1 MPFNTHTHTY
11 KQPINTI
18 SCHVLKVSG
27 VLAVV
32 CFGLFL
38 AEGGK
43 YSISREAAH
52 KSHAIWIEIAF
63 ICNTM
68 IFMITGS
75 VIYETIHQNF
85 FIANA
90 CLEDVGKARYDTQK
104 TTDGVNLGYLI
115 LLFIGLHFIRL
126 MVIGLLSPALTRVG
140 YVNRLMRKRGRG
152 CS

>member
-104 TTDGVNLGYLI
+104 TTDGVTK
-115 LLFIGLHFIRL
+115 R
-126 MVIGLLSPALTRVG
+126 SPR
-140 YVNRLMRKRGRG
+140 
-152 CS
+152 